1 MGEEH
6 EMADRIILACTILLA
21 VLYLYATTLI
31 PSLEIGDPLGPKAFP
46 RLIGIAL
53 LLAAAMLA
61 LEMWRERGKVAARA
75 QGAALFDPKV
85 LKVLAVVA
93 IWIGIYYSMLE
104 NLGYILATTAFL
116 FPLMAWF
123 NRGKW
128 LANAISAVGFA
139 ALTYWLFVALDV
151 RLPRGVLP
159 F

>member
-1 MGEEH
+1 
-6 EMADRIILACTILLA
+6 MADRIILACTVLLA
-21 VLYLYATTLI
+21 VVYLYATTLI

-53 LLAAAMLA
+53 LAAGAMLA
-61 LEMWRERGKVAARA
+61 LEMWRERGKDATGA

-85 LKVLAVVA
+85 IKVLAVVA
-93 IWIGIYYSMLE
+93 IWIGIYYSLLE
-104 NLGYILATTAFL
+104 RLGYILATTAFL

-139 ALTYWLFVALDV
+139 AMTYWLFIALDV
-151 RLPRGVLP
+151 RLPKGVLP

>member
-1 MGEEH
+1 MV
-6 EMADRIILACTILLA
+6 DRIILACTVLLA
-21 VLYLYATTLI
+21 AVYLYATTLI

-53 LLAAAMLA
+53 LIAAGMLG
-61 LEMWRERGKVAARA
+61 LEMWRERGKGAA
-75 QGAALFDPKV
+75 QGGGGALFDPRV
-85 LKVLAVVA
+85 LKVITVVA
-93 IWIGIYYSMLE
+93 IWVGIYYATLE
-104 NLGYILATTAFL
+104 VLGFIVATSAFL

-128 LANAISAVGFA
+128 LANALSAVAFA
-139 ALTYWLFVALDV
+139 ALTYWLFVALEV

>member
-1 MGEEH
+1 
-6 EMADRIILACTILLA
+6 MADRIILACTILIA
-21 VLYLYATTLI
+21 VAYLYATTLI

-53 LLAAAMLA
+53 LIAAALLA
-61 LEMWRERGKVAARA
+61 LEIWRERGKVAAKVE
-75 QGAALFDPKV
+75 GAAQFDPAV
-85 LKVLAVVA
+85 LKVLVVVV

-104 NLGYILATTAFL
+104 GLGYVLATSAFL

-128 LANAISAVGFA
+128 IANAISAVGFA
-139 ALTYWLFVALDV
+139 AMTYWLFVALDV

>member
-1 MGEEH
+1 
-6 EMADRIILACTILLA
+6 MADRIILACTILLA

-104 NLGYILATTAFL
+104 RLGYILATTAFL

>member
-1 MGEEH
+1 MV
-6 EMADRIILACTILLA
+6 DRVILVCTIVVAA
-21 VLYLYATTLI
+21 VYFYATTLI

-46 RLIGIAL
+46 RLIGVAL
-53 LLAAAMLA
+53 LIAAAMLA
-61 LEMWRERGKVAARA
+61 LEMWKERGQAAA
-75 QGAALFDPKV
+75 KGAGGAPFDPAV

-93 IWIGIYYSMLE
+93 IWIGIYYAALE
-104 NLGYILATTAFL
+104 GLGYIVATSAFL

-128 LANAISAVGFA
+128 LANALSAVVFA
-139 ALTYWLFVALDV
+139 AMTYWLFVALEV

>member
-1 MGEEH
+1 
-6 EMADRIILACTILLA
+6 MADRIILACTILVA
-21 VLYLYATTLI
+21 VVYLYATTLI

-53 LLAAAMLA
+53 LIAGAMLA
-61 LEMWRERGKVAARA
+61 LEMWRERGKDAAKGA
-75 QGAALFDPKV
+75 GAALFDPAVVKV
-85 LKVLAVVA
+85 LGFVV
-93 IWIGIYYSMLE
+93 IWVGIYYTTLE
-104 NLGYILATTAFL
+104 RLGYILATCAFL

-128 LANAISAVGFA
+128 LANAVSAVGFS

>member
-1 MGEEH
+1 MV
-6 EMADRIILACTILLA
+6 DRVILVCTIVVAA
-21 VLYLYATTLI
+21 VYFYATTLI

-46 RLIGIAL
+46 RLIGVAL
-53 LLAAAMLA
+53 LIAAAMLA
-61 LEMWRERGKVAARA
+61 LEMWKERGQAAA
-75 QGAALFDPKV
+75 KGAGGAPFDPAV

-93 IWIGIYYSMLE
+93 IWIGIYYAALE
-104 NLGYILATTAFL
+104 GLGYIVASSAFL

-128 LANAISAVGFA
+128 LANALSAVVFA
-139 ALTYWLFVALDV
+139 AMTYWLFVALEV

>member
-1 MGEEH
+1 
-6 EMADRIILACTILLA
+6 MADRIILACTILVA
-21 VLYLYATTLI
+21 VVYLYATTLI

-53 LLAAAMLA
+53 LIAAGMLA
-61 LEMWRERGKVAARA
+61 LEMWRERGRDAAA
-75 QGAALFDPKV
+75 GAGAALFDPRV
-85 LKVLAVVA
+85 VKVLAVVVFWA
-93 IWIGIYYSMLE
+93 GVYYATLE
-104 NLGYILATTAFL
+104 VLGYVLATSAFL

-128 LANAISAVGFA
+128 LANALSAVAFA

-151 RLPRGVLP
+151 RLPRGLLP

>member
-1 MGEEH
+1 
-6 EMADRIILACTILLA
+6 MADRIILACTILLA

-75 QGAALFDPKV
+75 HGAPLFDPKV

-104 NLGYILATTAFL
+104 RLGYILATTAFL

>member
-1 MGEEH
+1 MV
-6 EMADRIILACTILLA
+6 DRIILACTVLLA
-21 VLYLYATTLI
+21 AVYLYATTLI

-53 LLAAAMLA
+53 LIAAGMLG
-61 LEMWRERGKVAARA
+61 LEMWRERGKNAA
-75 QGAALFDPKV
+75 QGGGAALFDPRVVKV
-85 LKVLAVVA
+85 ITVVA
-93 IWIGIYYSMLE
+93 IWVGIYYSTLE
-104 NLGYILATTAFL
+104 VLGYIVATSAFL

-128 LANAISAVGFA
+128 LANAVSAVAFA

-151 RLPRGVLP
+151 RLPRGMLP

>member
-1 MGEEH
+1 
-6 EMADRIILACTILLA
+6 MADRVILACTILIA
-21 VLYLYATTLI
+21 VVYLYATTLS

-53 LLAAAMLA
+53 LIAAALLA
-61 LEMWRERGKVAARA
+61 LEIWRERGQVAAKVE
-75 QGAALFDPKV
+75 GAALFDPAV
-85 LKVLAVVA
+85 FKVLAAVV

-104 NLGYILATTAFL
+104 GLGYVLATSAFL

-128 LANAISAVGFA
+128 IANAISAVGFA
-139 ALTYWLFVALDV
+139 AMTYWLFVALDV

>member
-1 MGEEH
+1 MV
-6 EMADRIILACTILLA
+6 DRIILACTVLLA
-21 VLYLYATTLI
+21 AVYLYATTLI

-53 LLAAAMLA
+53 LIAAGLLA
-61 LEMWRERGKVAARA
+61 LEMWKARGTATAKQA
-75 QGAALFDPKV
+75 GAAPFDPKV
-85 LKVLAVVA
+85 LKVLGAVV
-93 IWIGIYYSMLE
+93 IWVGVYYATLE
-104 NLGYILATTAFL
+104 RLGYILATTAFL

-128 LANAISAVGFA
+128 LANALSAVAFS

-151 RLPRGVLP
+151 RLPKGLLP